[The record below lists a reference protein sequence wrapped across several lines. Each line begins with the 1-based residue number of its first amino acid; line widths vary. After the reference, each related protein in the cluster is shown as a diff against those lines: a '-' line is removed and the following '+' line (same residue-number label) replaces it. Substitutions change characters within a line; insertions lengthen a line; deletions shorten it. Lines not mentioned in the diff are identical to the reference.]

1 MDNQILLGVYRR
13 LDNRFEGLPEDSPR
27 AVELHQRRQRALHA
41 VLDNV
46 PGLVVVNWGSTD
58 ETQPHEYVDVVLAAL
73 ASPAITGAVI
83 PGLKFVASK
92 LAEKAVDEGASE
104 VVKRAF
110 EWAKWM
116 IPGLRKKQDDKDL
129 LDFDIRLPD
138 GTSIRVDPPDGAAS
152 ITITFANGAVSSIN
166 YVTGVTQDSPGHSS
180 TARTP

>member
-1 MDNQILLGVYRR
+1 MENQIMLGVYRR
-13 LDNRFEGLPEDSPR
+13 LDNRFEGLSDDSPR

-41 VLDNV
+41 LLDKV
-46 PGLVVVNWGSTD
+46 PGLVVVNWGDTD
-58 ETQPHEYVDVVLAAL
+58 DTHPHEYVDILLAAL
-73 ASPAITGAVI
+73 ASPAIAHAVV

-92 LAEKAVDEGASE
+92 LAEKALDEGASE

-110 EWAKWM
+110 EWAKWI
-116 IPGLRKKQDDKDL
+116 IPGLRKRQDDKEL

-152 ITITFANGAVSSIN
+152 ITISFANGAVSSIN
-166 YVTGVTQDSPGHSS
+166 YVTGTTQDSPGHGS